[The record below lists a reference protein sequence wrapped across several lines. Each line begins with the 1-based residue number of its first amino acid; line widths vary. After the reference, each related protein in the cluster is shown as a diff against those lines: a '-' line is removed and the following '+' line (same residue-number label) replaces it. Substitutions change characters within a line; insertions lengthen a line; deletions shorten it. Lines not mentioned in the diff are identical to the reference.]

1 MASTRSISL
10 EQQPG
15 RNDWEN
21 EAVFRRNCLP
31 PRSYFIPSTALVLN
45 GKWDFHYAP
54 TPWDAPDN
62 LQDDHPSLPETSW
75 SSIEVPGHW
84 QLQGFGHPHYTN
96 VQLPIPVCPPYVPT
110 ENPTGTYRK
119 LFRVPV
125 DWDKSSLLCLRF
137 DGVDSAY
144 HLRVNGALVGYAQG
158 SRNASEF
165 DITEY
170 IDWEREN
177 EVSVTVYQWSDATYI
192 EDQDQWWL
200 SGIFRDVHLIPFPFD
215 SYIRD
220 WFIRTDFD
228 NAFDNGTLKAE
239 IELSKPTSGF
249 VRLTVKGLSHNK
261 GTIVAETESI
271 LDPES
276 AKLSIDLNVSSPEK
290 WTAETPNLYQVEITL
305 AHGESFYSVHQSV
318 GFRKIELLN
327 GLICVNGKPIR
338 FRGVNRHD
346 HHPHRGRAVPLE
358 FIRRDLV
365 LMKQHNINAIRC
377 SHYPPDPRF
386 FQLADELGFW
396 VIDEADLECHG
407 FLRSV
412 SRALNLSK
420 SMTYGE
426 KRDLVFGRSAEY
438 ISNNPSWQA
447 AYLDR
452 AESMFHRDKNH
463 TSVVIWSLGNE
474 SFYGQNH
481 DSMYT
486 LLREKD
492 PSRLLHYEGDIDAK
506 HADMYSRM
514 YLTMD
519 ELESHAEALGFGK
532 DGSFEKPIILCE
544 YGHAMGNGPGGLED
558 YEERFRKYPR
568 LQGGF
573 IWEWANH
580 GLWKQEPEKGFYA
593 FGGDFGEFPH
603 DGTFAMG
610 GLCSSAHDPTPGL
623 LEYKSVIQPVRAEF
637 VDGELLVHNMHDFVG
652 LGHLTATFKVEE
664 LGTRSSILASGKL
677 DLPLIAAGSMAKIP
691 LPEGI
696 TSIES
701 EYEVLLTVLFYL
713 SFDTAWAQ
721 SGHEVACAQFTL
733 SEAARTPSPLQ
744 DAVLSNPSAGLS
756 TTSVGTM
763 LKVNGPNWEVEFDK
777 IRGYLKSWTC
787 SGVSLLEQNPVTK
800 VAMIPSIWRPP
811 TNNDVPSAVPEWERY
826 GVEVMTS
833 QKRSFIFESNE
844 YGVVVE
850 AETYLSPTI
859 LDWGLIC
866 RTVYKISP
874 SGSLEIRVNL
884 VPRGYSPPDVPRIG
898 IDLRMNRAL
907 DRVRWLGLG
916 PGESYPDK
924 RSSQKRG
931 IWSATSVSDLQVP
944 YDLPQENGNRM
955 ETRWLT
961 LSNAY
966 GLGIRTTSIQS
977 GERDEFN
984 WTATRHSAK
993 TIQGAKH
1000 PCDLV
1005 EEDATILRLDAEVAG
1020 VGTGACGPGVA
1031 ERHLVGLREMEF
1043 GFKLEALSNGSL

>member
-1 MASTRSISL
+1 MTHTRGISL
-10 EQQPG
+10 EQHPG

-31 PRSYFIPSTALVLN
+31 PRSYFIRATAHLLN
-45 GKWDFHYAP
+45 GKWEFHYAP
-54 TPWDAPDN
+54 TPWDALAN
-62 LQDDHPSLPETSW
+62 LQGEPPVVSETSW
-75 SSIEVPGHW
+75 SEIEVPGHW

-110 ENPTGTYRK
+110 ENPTGTYRRR
-119 LFRVPV
+119 FRVPSS
-125 DWDKSSLLCLRF
+125 WDRSSLLLLRF

-144 HLRVNGALVGYAQG
+144 HLRINGILIGYAQG

-170 IDWEREN
+170 IEWESDN

-200 SGIFRDVHLIPFPFD
+200 SGIFRDVHLIAFPSD
-215 SYIRD
+215 VYIRD
-220 WFIRTDFD
+220 WFIRTDLDYTSD
-228 NAFDNGTLKAE
+228 NATLRAD
-239 IELSKPTSGF
+239 IELSKPAGGS
-249 VRLTVKGLSHNK
+249 VSLSVKGVSHNK
-261 GTIVAETESI
+261 GAIIAETELI

-276 AKLSIDLNVSSPEK
+276 TKLGMELHVTNPSK
-290 WTAETPNLYQVEITL
+290 WTAETPDLYRVEITL
-305 AHGESFYSVHQSV
+305 KSGETIYTAHQTI
-318 GFRKIELLN
+318 GFRKVELIS

-338 FRGVNRHD
+338 LRGVNRHD
-346 HHPHRGRAVPLE
+346 HHPYRGRSVPVE
-358 FIRRDLV
+358 FIRRDLI

-386 FQLADELGFW
+386 FQLADELGFY

-426 KRDLVFGRSAEY
+426 KRDVVFGRSAEY
-438 ISNNPSWQA
+438 ISNNPSWKA

-452 AESMFHRDKNH
+452 AESMFHRDKNS
-463 TSVVIWSLGNE
+463 TSIIIWSLGNE

-481 DSMYT
+481 DSMYDF
-486 LLREKD
+486 LRAKD
-492 PSRLLHYEGDIDAK
+492 SSRLIHYEGDVNAK

-519 ELESHAEALGFGK
+519 ELESHAETLGLGP
-532 DGSFEKPIILCE
+532 DGTFDKPIILCE

-580 GLWKQEPEKGFYA
+580 GLWKQEVDKAFFA

-610 GLCSSAHDPTPGL
+610 GLCNSTHDPMPGL
-623 LEYKSVIQPVRAEF
+623 LDYKSVIQPVWTEL
-637 VDGELLVHNMHDFVG
+637 VDGKLHVHNMHDFIG
-652 LGHLTATFKVEE
+652 LEHLTATFKVEE
-664 LGTRSSILASGKL
+664 LGYESSVLASGKL
-677 DLPLIAAGSMAKIP
+677 DLPITAPGSTTKIP
-691 LPEGI
+691 LPGEI
-696 TSIES
+696 TCIVSDG
-701 EYEVLLTVLFYL
+701 EVLLTVRFYL
-713 SFDTAWAQ
+713 SVDKLWAP
-721 SGHEVACAQFTL
+721 SGHEVAWNQFSL
-733 SEAARTPSPLQ
+733 SEATRTPSPLQ
-744 DAVLSNPSAGLS
+744 AIVLPNPISSLS
-756 TTSVGTM
+756 TTSVGTTV
-763 LKVNGPNWEVEFDK
+763 KINGPNWEFEFDS
-777 IRGYLKSWTC
+777 IRGYLKGWKC
-787 SGVSLLEQNPVTK
+787 AGLSLLEQDPLTK

-811 TNNDVPSAVPEWERY
+811 TNNDTASALPEWERY
-826 GVEVMTS
+826 GVDVMTT
-833 QKRSFIFESNE
+833 QKRSFVVRSDES
-844 YGVVVE
+844 GATVE
-850 AETYLSPTI
+850 SETYLSPAV

-866 RTVYKISP
+866 RTVYRISP
-874 SGSLEIRVNL
+874 LGSLEVRVSL

-898 IDLRMNRAL
+898 LDLHINRSL
-907 DRVRWLGLG
+907 DAVRWLGLG

-924 RSSQKRG
+924 RNSQKRG
-931 IWSATSVSDLQVP
+931 IWSASSISELQVP
-944 YDLPQENGNRM
+944 YDIPQENGNRM

-966 GLGIRTTSIQS
+966 GLGIRATSIH
-977 GERDEFN
+977 GADRDEFN

-993 TIQGAKH
+993 IIQAAKH
-1000 PCDLV
+1000 PCDL
-1005 EEDATILRLDAEVAG
+1005 
-1020 VGTGACGPGVA
+1020 
-1031 ERHLVGLREMEF
+1031 
-1043 GFKLEALSNGSL
+1043 